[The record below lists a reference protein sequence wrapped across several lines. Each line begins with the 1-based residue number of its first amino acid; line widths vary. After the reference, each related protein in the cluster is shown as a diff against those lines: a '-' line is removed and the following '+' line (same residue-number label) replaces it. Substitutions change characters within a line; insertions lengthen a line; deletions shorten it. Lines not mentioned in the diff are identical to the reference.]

1 MADDLHTPDA
11 LYDRDYVAWT
21 AEQARALRARRGGEN
36 ALDYDNLAEE
46 IEDLGKSETRA
57 CESQVENILE
67 HLLNIESVGPVEA
80 VPHWRGEIS
89 GFRHELSKRL
99 TATVEN
105 RIRPELPAAAAYVV
119 RRLSAGGL
127 LPDAEAALLRV
138 QDYDWDRVVDPDW
151 YPAPRYDT
159 RT

>member
-1 MADDLHTPDA
+1 MADDLHKPEA

-21 AEQARALRARRGGEN
+21 VEQARALRARRGGDN

-67 HLLNIESVGPVEA
+67 HLLKIEFVGPAETI
-80 VPHWRGEIS
+80 PHWRGEVR
-89 GFRHELSKRL
+89 GFRRELSKRL
-99 TATVEN
+99 TATIEN
-105 RIRPELPAAAAYVV
+105 RIRPDLPDTAAYVV
-119 RRLSAGGL
+119 KRLSEGGL
-127 LPDAEAALLRV
+127 LTDADAALSRIE
-138 QDYDWDRVVDPDW
+138 DYDWDRIVDPDW
-151 YPAPRYDT
+151 YPTPRSDL

>member
-1 MADDLHTPDA
+1 MADDLHKPEA

-67 HLLNIESVGPVEA
+67 HLLKIEFVGPVET
-80 VPHWRGEIS
+80 VPHWRGEVR
-89 GFRHELSKRL
+89 GFRRELSKRL
-99 TATVEN
+99 TATIEN
-105 RIRPELPAAAAYVV
+105 RIRPDLSDTAAYVV
-119 RRLSAGGL
+119 RRLSDSGL
-127 LPDAEAALLRV
+127 LPDAEAVLLRV
-138 QDYDWDRVVDPDW
+138 QDYDWDRIVDPEW
-151 YPAPRYDT
+151 YPAPQYDI
-159 RT
+159 RS